1 MIRARVHV
9 RLKAGV
15 LDPQGRAVADALQ
28 GLGYAEALDARVG
41 KVIELDLD
49 ETDAARAKAR
59 ASEMAARLLANPV
72 IESYEVE
79 IAQA

>member
-9 RLKAGV
+9 RLKTGV

-49 ETDAARAKAR
+49 ETDPARAKAR

-72 IESYEVE
+72 IESFEVE
-79 IAQA
+79 VV

>member
-9 RLKAGV
+9 RLKTGV

-49 ETDAARAKAR
+49 ETDPARARSR
-59 ASEMAARLLANPV
+59 ASEMAAKLLANPV
-72 IESYEVE
+72 IESFEVE
-79 IAQA
+79 VV